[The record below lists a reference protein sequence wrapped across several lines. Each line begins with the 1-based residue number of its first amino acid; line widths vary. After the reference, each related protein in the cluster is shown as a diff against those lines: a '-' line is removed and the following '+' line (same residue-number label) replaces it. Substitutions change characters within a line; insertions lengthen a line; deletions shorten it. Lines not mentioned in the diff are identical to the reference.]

1 VKRLAVLLVGALVFA
16 AAGASAQDRYQ
27 SSPERRVVAEKDWG
41 PWLGPF
47 RAKLVPSLMQDFGE
61 RYLYAPANAALPAPR
76 PSEHR
81 VVFIGDSITDL
92 WELARFFPG
101 KPYVNRGIGSQV
113 TAQMLLRFHQDVVA
127 LKPSVVVILAGVND
141 VQGFLQQE
149 TAAQIETNYEAMA
162 DIADQHGI
170 RIIFGSI
177 LPVNNYTD
185 NAKSMLE
192 DRNPDEL
199 RAINR
204 WLAAFCRER
213 GYQYADYYSALV
225 DDRGLLR
232 RDLTTDGIHPLAP
245 GYARMAP
252 IAAAAIAQALRS
264 GGARP
269 HRRGRRSALAAVNSA
284 R

>member
-1 VKRLAVLLVGALVFA
+1 VRQLAVLLAGALVLFA
-16 AAGASAQDRYQ
+16 AAASAQERYQ
-27 SSPERRVVAEKDWG
+27 SSPERRVVVEKDWG

-47 RAKLVPSLMQDFGE
+47 RARLVPSLMQDFGE

-76 PSEHR
+76 PGEQR
-81 VVFIGDSITDL
+81 VVFLGDSITDL
-92 WELARFFPG
+92 WDLGRFFPG

-113 TAQMLLRFHQDVVA
+113 TAQMLLRFHQDVIA

-162 DIADQHGI
+162 DIATQHGI
-170 RIIFGSI
+170 RVVFGSI

-185 NAKSMLE
+185 NAKSMLK

-199 RAINR
+199 REINR
-204 WLAAFCRER
+204 WLATFCRER
-213 GYQYADYYSALV
+213 GYQYADYYTALV
-225 DDRGLLR
+225 DDRGLLQ

-252 IAAAAIAQALRS
+252 IAAAAIARALRS
-264 GGARP
+264 EAATP
-269 HRRGRRSALAAVNSA
+269 HRGG
-284 R
+284 